1 MERQSRKKSKIV
13 LAVTCSLAVLLLMG
27 GLAFSLGRG
36 SNEEVPYEPRAP
48 GYIELDKQ
56 GIVF

>member
-1 MERQSRKKSKIV
+1 MERQNRKKSKVV
-13 LAVTCSLAVLLLMG
+13 LAVVWSLIILLLMG
-27 GLAFSLGRG
+27 AIALFLGRG
-36 SNEEVPYEPRAP
+36 RDEEVPYEPRAP